1 MSKPPSSPT
10 DSLLLSAMREGIN
23 YRFKIRCRGLEFTAR
38 PLSCFEVVRATQ
50 EVADQVEELEHK
62 YRNSITESL
71 WMASKKLQKA
81 TTTDVGSNDP
91 KLTDYEI
98 ERMTPDEIDY
108 LWKQYVAGCA
118 KVNPCLE
125 EMANDDILALV
136 SQVKK
141 SPNLGLA
148 LIDLSFLE
156 LANIC
161 RRLLTTTEDSPTD
174 KLSG

>member
-1 MSKPPSSPT
+1 MSKPPKLSS
-10 DSLLLSAMREGIN
+10 DSILLEAMREGTN
-23 YRFKIRCRGLEFTAR
+23 YRFNIRCRGLEFSAR

-50 EVADQVEELEHK
+50 EVADKIEELDHK

-81 TTTDVGSNDP
+81 TTSEVGSNDY

-98 ERMTPDEIDY
+98 ERMTPDEIDF

-125 EMANDDILALV
+125 EMKNEDILALV
-136 SQVKK
+136 AQVKK

-148 LIDLSFLE
+148 VIDLSFLE

-161 RRLLTTTEDSPTD
+161 RHLLTTTEDSPMD
-174 KLSG
+174 K